1 MTSSLKV
8 LVVGGG
14 GREHALA
21 WKLAQ
26 SSLVGQ
32 VFCAPGNAGT
42 AAEPGV
48 ANAETLPA
56 AAGSP
61 AVRSGVVA
69 AERPFDAN
77 APQAVLALARR
88 LKVDL
93 TVVGPEDPLAA
104 GVADVFA
111 EAGLFLF
118 GPTQAAARL
127 ESSKAFAKAFM
138 ERHAIPTA
146 RFEVA
151 ETSSGALAAVAR
163 FGSPVVVKA
172 DGLAAGKGVTV
183 ARDRATAEAAVHQAM
198 EEGAFGEAGRRVII
212 EEGLEG
218 PEVSVL
224 ALTDGETVLAF
235 PPAQDHKRAFDGDR
249 GPNTGGMGAYC
260 PAAVLG
266 PEEERLVGERILL
279 PTVRGMAAAG
289 TPVRGV
295 LYAGIM
301 LTKDGP
307 RVLEFN
313 CRFGDP
319 ETQVLLPLL
328 EDDLAELVLAV
339 ARGELGAWAASRG
352 RRPVGPGGLVVPR
365 LRVSDR
371 SAVCVVMASG
381 GYPGRYQTGKAI
393 EGLES
398 VESVEAPRASTEAA
412 RASATEAVKVF
423 HAATGMSGGQVVT
436 AGGRVLNVV
445 ATAATL
451 DEAVRAAYRAAGR
464 LRFEGAFYRRDIAA
478 AALRPQPARP
488 GRPRGRGLAG
498 PDSPSQ

>member
-1 MTSSLKV
+1 MSSVLNV
-8 LVVGGG
+8 LVIGSG

-21 WKLAQ
+21 WKLA
-26 SSLVGQ
+26 SSPRVAQ

-48 ANAETLPA
+48 ANLETLPA
-56 AAGSP
+56 AGSG
-61 AVRSGVVA
+61 AVTP
-69 AERPFDAN
+69 ERPFDSQD
-77 APQAVLALARR
+77 PQAILALARH
-88 LKVDL
+88 LQVGL

-111 EAGLFLF
+111 EAGLPLF
-118 GPTQAAARL
+118 GPTRAAARL
-127 ESSKAFAKAFM
+127 ESSKAFAKTFM
-138 ERHAIPTA
+138 DRHAIPTA

-151 ETSSGALAAVAR
+151 ETPSAALAAVAR

-172 DGLAAGKGVTV
+172 DGLAAGKGVTI

-198 EEGAFGEAGRRVII
+198 EEGTFGEAGRRVVI
-212 EEGLEG
+212 EECLEG

-224 ALTDGETVLAF
+224 VLTDGETVLAF

-260 PAAVLG
+260 PAPVLG

-279 PTVRGMAAAG
+279 PAVRGMAAAG

-301 LTKDGP
+301 LTRDGP

-328 EDDLAELVLAV
+328 EDDLAELALAV
-339 ARGELGAWAASRG
+339 AGGELGAWAASRG
-352 RRPVGPGGLVVPR
+352 RRSADAGGLVVPR

-381 GYPGRYQTGKAI
+381 GYPGRYETGKVI
-393 EGLES
+393 EGLET
-398 VESVEAPRASTEAA
+398 VETREAMGAPGEPTP
-412 RASATEAVKVF
+412 AVKVF
-423 HAATGMSGGQVVT
+423 HAGTKLSGGQVVT

-451 DEAVRAAYRAAGR
+451 GEARCDAYRAAGR

-478 AALRPQPARP
+478 RAENAYSS
-488 GRPRGRGLAG
+488 GRPSRR
-498 PDSPSQ
+498 

>member
-1 MTSSLKV
+1 MSSALNV
-8 LVVGGG
+8 LVIGSG

-21 WKLAQ
+21 WKLA
-26 SSLVGQ
+26 SSPRVAQ

-48 ANAETLPA
+48 ANA
-56 AAGSP
+56 AGSG
-61 AVRSGVVA
+61 AVA
-69 AERPFDAN
+69 TERPFDPQD
-77 APQAVLALARR
+77 PQAVLALARH
-88 LKVDL
+88 LQAGL

-111 EAGLFLF
+111 EAGLPLF
-118 GPTQAAARL
+118 GPTRAAARL
-127 ESSKAFAKAFM
+127 ESSKAFAKTFM
-138 ERHAIPTA
+138 DRHAIPTA

-151 ETSSGALAAVAR
+151 ETPSAALAAVAR

-183 ARDRATAEAAVHQAM
+183 ARDRATAEAAIHQAM
-198 EEGAFGEAGRRVII
+198 EEGTFGEAGRRVVI
-212 EEGLEG
+212 EECLEG

-260 PAAVLG
+260 PAPVLG
-266 PEEERLVGERILL
+266 PEEERFVGERILL

-301 LTKDGP
+301 LTRDGP

-328 EDDLAELVLAV
+328 EDDLAELALAV
-339 ARGELGAWAASRG
+339 ARGELGLWTDSRG
-352 RRPVGPGGLVVPR
+352 RRPAAAGGPVVPR

-381 GYPGRYQTGKAI
+381 GYPGRYETGKAI
-393 EGLES
+393 EGLEP
-398 VESVEAPRASTEAA
+398 VESAG
-412 RASATEAVKVF
+412 AVKVF
-423 HAATGMSGGQVVT
+423 HAGTKMSGGQVVT

-451 DEAVRAAYRAAGR
+451 GEAVRDAYRAAGR

-478 AALRPQPARP
+478 RAESAYSS
-488 GRPRGRGLAG
+488 GRPSRR
-498 PDSPSQ
+498 

>member
-1 MTSSLKV
+1 MSSALNV
-8 LVVGGG
+8 LVIGSG

-21 WKLAQ
+21 WKLA
-26 SSLVGQ
+26 SSPRVAQ

-48 ANAETLPA
+48 ANA
-56 AAGSP
+56 AGSG
-61 AVRSGVVA
+61 AVA
-69 AERPFDAN
+69 TERPFDPQD
-77 APQAVLALARR
+77 PQAVLALARHLR
-88 LKVDL
+88 AGL

-111 EAGLFLF
+111 EAGLPLF
-118 GPTQAAARL
+118 GPTRAAARL
-127 ESSKAFAKAFM
+127 ESSKAFAKTFM
-138 ERHAIPTA
+138 DRHAIPTA

-151 ETSSGALAAVAR
+151 ETPSAALAAVAR

-183 ARDRATAEAAVHQAM
+183 ARDRTTAEAAIHQAM
-198 EEGAFGEAGRRVII
+198 EEGTFGEAGRRVVI
-212 EEGLEG
+212 EECLEG
-218 PEVSVL
+218 PEVSML

-260 PAAVLG
+260 PAPVLG
-266 PEEERLVGERILL
+266 PEEERFVGERILL

-301 LTKDGP
+301 LTRDGP

-328 EDDLAELVLAV
+328 EDDLAELALAV

-352 RRPVGPGGLVVPR
+352 RRPAAAGGRVVPR

-381 GYPGRYQTGKAI
+381 GYPGRYETGKAI
-393 EGLES
+393 EGLEP
-398 VESVEAPRASTEAA
+398 VESAG
-412 RASATEAVKVF
+412 AVKVF
-423 HAATGMSGGQVVT
+423 HAGTKMSGGQVVT

-451 DEAVRAAYRAAGR
+451 GEAGRDAYRVAGR

-478 AALRPQPARP
+478 RAESAYSS
-488 GRPRGRGLAG
+488 GRPSRR
-498 PDSPSQ
+498 